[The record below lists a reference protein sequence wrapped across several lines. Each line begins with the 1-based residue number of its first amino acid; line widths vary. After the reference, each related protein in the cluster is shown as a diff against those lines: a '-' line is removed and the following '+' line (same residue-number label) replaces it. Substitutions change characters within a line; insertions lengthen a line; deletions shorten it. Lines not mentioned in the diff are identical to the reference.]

1 MDERRKRIEHR
12 VKVRKFGCGDLEVKV
27 MRAWDQR
34 REREKVDR
42 WMMARSGVFGGKS
55 LSSFHSS

>member
-1 MDERRKRIEHR
+1 MDERRKRIEQR
-12 VKVRKFGCGDLEVKV
+12 VKVRKFGCGDWKVKV

-55 LSSFHSS
+55 FSSFHSS